1 MLINCPKCGF
11 EQPKDDYCAKC
22 GVHIPSFKV
31 PEPSLPERATRSG
44 AFYTFLIIVLA
55 IGSTYYFTTK
65 FKGFDDRIDE
75 YNINQLNELV
85 EADSDNRA
93 EREELVRDKALTTVV
108 DEIGD
113 SIKEAVEKNKG
124 PKSIKDPVK
133 EKINWNQY
141 SISFS
146 FVEAPNNLI
155 DDSGEIRQEGPDYQ
169 ITKYLTA
176 PKSNELWADFRLIDG
191 GSVNLSANQW
201 AMLPSEESSSQ
212 FAFEAAWKLEENRI
226 LLELVSSYNIQSEVP
241 LSSGVSFS
249 DYLKPGQ
256 LILLKGLL
264 PKTPIEGNPNL
275 DTGPLSIYNSQAF
288 LEDDSDFFI
297 LIRLES
303 L

>member
-31 PEPSLPERATRSG
+31 PEPSLPERASRSG

-85 EADSDNRA
+85 EADTEERL
-93 EREELVRDKALTTVV
+93 EREELVRDQPLTTVV

-133 EKINWNQY
+133 EQVDWTKY

-146 FVEAPNNLI
+146 FIEAPNNLV
-155 DDSGEIRQEGPDYQ
+155 DDSGDVRQEGPDYQ
-169 ITKYLTA
+169 ITKYLKA
-176 PKSNELWADFRLIDG
+176 PKNSELWPDYRLIDG
-191 GSVNLSANQW
+191 GSVSLGTNQW
-201 AMLPSEESSSQ
+201 AILPNEEASSQ
-212 FAFEAAWKLEENRI
+212 FAFEVAWKLEENKI
-226 LLELVSSYNIQSEVP
+226 LLELVSSYNVQSEVP

-256 LILLKGLL
+256 IILVKGFL
-264 PKTPIEGNPNL
+264 PKTPIEGSPS
-275 DTGPLSIYNSQAF
+275 TESGPLSIYNSQAF